1 MANTGGQNN
10 LRQLVTEL
18 QKVHTS
24 GDYDRAVKTAAKII
38 RSFPKENYAYK
49 CKLVGLIQMGKL
61 DEAAAFIQETPVA
74 KIGNVAF
81 ENAYILYR
89 KNETEKALEML
100 QKADQSDPGVIELK
114 AQLFFR
120 MERYQEAKELLI
132 QLLKSDSDDN
142 DFLRRANLI
151 TVEALL
157 EASGVS
163 SEPQGDLDGF
173 EQMYNVACH
182 LIEKEE
188 YEKALKL
195 LDKAVVLCKK
205 TMTEN
210 GDPEEDIDEE
220 LAIIQVQ
227 KGFVLQKLGRN
238 DEALKIYSAVYDKN
252 PSDTNA
258 KATLLNNLPTT
269 RRDVIVKDA
278 RMKIKAAA
286 QLDKTKLSKRQQ
298 RVLLFNT
305 ALMNLLSNQ
314 REPCRKTLAEL
325 ESRFGKLNEAI
336 LVETALF
343 VRQKDVQSALATLNK
358 AADTSEAQLL
368 KAQILINAGQVDEGI
383 QVLQKLPGQ
392 LKYALAIVS
401 LIVSLR
407 QAQNN
412 EQAVLKTIEEAES
425 YWSKQKDTKTYHSL
439 LIKGAHVLS
448 LYGKHDKAIQFLE
461 KVYAVDPEN
470 PIVICRLIKAYGIV
484 GNPKAEKLM
493 EKLKPSGSEASVNAD
508 ELEENDW
515 VIYGQKYKKKEGTK
529 KDEIEDTEIVTGKLR
544 KRKRKRKVILPKNY
558 DPSIPPDP
566 ERWLPKSERTAF
578 KKKLNKKF
586 KDKDIGRGTQGAAND
601 AIAEKMD
608 YSHDSP
614 GQPHVSPA
622 VSSPKPAEGPRQKGP
637 AGKAKKKQ
645 NKKRF

>member
-1 MANTGGQNN
+1 
-10 LRQLVTEL
+10 
-18 QKVHTS
+18 
-24 GDYDRAVKTAAKII
+24 
-38 RSFPKENYAYK
+38 
-49 CKLVGLIQMGKL
+49 
-61 DEAAAFIQETPVA
+61 
-74 KIGNVAF
+74 
-81 ENAYILYR
+81 
-89 KNETEKALEML
+89 
-100 QKADQSDPGVIELK
+100 
-114 AQLFFR
+114 
-120 MERYQEAKELLI
+120 
-132 QLLKSDSDDN
+132 
-142 DFLRRANLI
+142 
-151 TVEALL
+151 
-157 EASGVS
+157 
-163 SEPQGDLDGF
+163 
-173 EQMYNVACH
+173 
-182 LIEKEE
+182 
-188 YEKALKL
+188 
-195 LDKAVVLCKK
+195 
-205 TMTEN
+205 
-210 GDPEEDIDEE
+210 
-220 LAIIQVQ
+220 
-227 KGFVLQKLGRN
+227 
-238 DEALKIYSAVYDKN
+238 
-252 PSDTNA
+252 
-258 KATLLNNLPTT
+258 
-269 RRDVIVKDA
+269 
-278 RMKIKAAA
+278 MKIKAAA

-305 ALMNLLSNQ
+305 ALINLLSNQ
-314 REPCRKTLAEL
+314 REPCRKTLVEL

-343 VRQKDVQSALATLNK
+343 VRQKDIQNALATLNK

-383 QVLQKLPGQ
+383 QILQKLPNQ
-392 LKYALAIVS
+392 LKYAPAIVS
-401 LIVSLR
+401 LIVGLR

-412 EQAVLKTIEEAES
+412 EQAVLKTLEEAENH
-425 YWSKQKDTKTYHSL
+425 WSKQKDTKTYHLL
-439 LIKGAHVLS
+439 LIKGAHILS
-448 LYGKHDKAIQFLE
+448 LYGKHNKAIEFLE
-461 KVYAVDPEN
+461 KVYAADSEN

-493 EKLKPSGSEASVNAD
+493 EKLKPSGSDTGANAD

-558 DPSIPPDP
+558 DPNVPADP

-614 GQPHVSPA
+614 GQPHASPA